1 MDRYSKPRD
10 PQGNFDQ
17 MRLLDAHLSLE
28 SMLVRETVQNAWDA
42 RDSDRGDAP
51 VEWGL
56 RFRSIRGQQ
65 LRRLRSV
72 FADTPAGGLPPAA
85 AEGRSL
91 GEVLG
96 DASVDVLLVD
106 DRNTRGLTGP
116 PASHLR
122 SDPLERRFARF
133 MLDMGRPPG
142 IQAGGGTYG
151 YGKTVLW
158 RTSVCATILA
168 FSRFNQAGEVHSRLM
183 GAAMGD
189 PYDEDGSPMTGRH
202 WWGRLDDKCN
212 VLPLE
217 GRTARELAHE
227 LGLWDLGDRRTGTTV
242 LVVGSRFG
250 RDDVSRL
257 REAARWHCWPKW
269 SEIHGVREMDF
280 RFSVD
285 DVELPALE
293 SSTDPMIGPFAS
305 ALETALS
312 GEGEACEVL
321 RPKVVAGRL
330 VTTLGVDRRDTSPG
344 QEDDDIRPVTL
355 PINHVALVRR
365 GPRLHIRFEEYPD
378 AAPEGVMRAGVF
390 LTAEDQGEYSPEEAF
405 ARAEPPTHD
414 DWSWRG
420 LTGTDKTLVRTGV
433 KRLREAMRG
442 RERDIASS
450 GSTDGL
456 GRLANR
462 LGTMLDEGAGP
473 SSPRPRGGGGNGRR
487 PTLRVRERS
496 VSLEL
501 YDDET
506 YIALVFDVEGRA
518 GRPVT
523 LRPSVRVVDGDRR
536 STEAQEYEQG
546 AEWVHEEEELE
557 ITDSAME
564 LEADWPDDGWTLWV
578 PMPEPRRLRV
588 SVVAEVVDG

>member
-1 MDRYSKPRD
+1 MERYSKPRD

-17 MRLLDAHLSLE
+17 MRLLDARLSLE

-42 RDSDRGDAP
+42 RDPDRGEDP

-56 RFRSIRGQQ
+56 RFRSLRGQQ
-65 LRRLRSV
+65 RNRLRSV
-72 FADTPAGGLPPAA
+72 FSDIPAGGLPPAA
-85 AEGRSL
+85 AKGRSL
-91 GEVLG
+91 RAVLK
-96 DASVDVLLVD
+96 DTAVDVLFVD

-142 IQAGGGTYG
+142 IQSGGGTYG

-158 RTSVCATILA
+158 RTSECATILA
-168 FSRFNQAGEVHSRLM
+168 FSRFHQAGQVHSRLM

-189 PYDEDGSPMTGRH
+189 PYEEGGAPMTGRH
-202 WWGRLDDKCN
+202 WWGRLDDECN

-217 GRTARELAHE
+217 GRTARAIAH
-227 LGLWDLGDRRTGTTV
+227 DLGMWDMDDRRTGTTV

-250 RDDVSRL
+250 RDDVPRL

-269 SEIHGVREMDF
+269 SEIHGEQEMDF

-285 DVELPALE
+285 DRELPVLD

-305 ALETALS
+305 ALEKALS
-312 GEGEACEVL
+312 GEGEACEIL
-321 RPKVVAGRL
+321 RPHIVAGRL
-330 VTTLGVDRRDTSPG
+330 VGTLGMDRRDPSPG

-378 AAPEGVMRAGVF
+378 AAPDGVVRAGVF
-390 LTAEDQGEYSPEEAF
+390 LTAEDQGQYSPEGAF

-420 LTGTDKTLVRTGV
+420 LTGTDKTVVRTGLQ
-433 KRLREAMRG
+433 RLREAMRG
-442 RERDIASS
+442 RDRDVSPS
-450 GSTDGL
+450 GTTDGM

-473 SSPRPRGGGGNGRR
+473 SSPKPQGGGGNGRR
-487 PTLRVRERS
+487 PDLRVRESS
-496 VSLEL
+496 VGLQMYE
-501 YDDET
+501 DET
-506 YIALVFDVEGRA
+506 YITLEFDLEGRA
-518 GRPVT
+518 GRRVR

-536 STEAQEYEQG
+536 STEAEEYERRV
-546 AEWVHEEEELE
+546 EWVHWEEGLE
-557 ITDSAME
+557 IADGEME
-564 LEADWPDDGWTLWV
+564 LEPDWPDDGWTLWV

-588 SVVAEVVDG
+588 SVVAEAVDG